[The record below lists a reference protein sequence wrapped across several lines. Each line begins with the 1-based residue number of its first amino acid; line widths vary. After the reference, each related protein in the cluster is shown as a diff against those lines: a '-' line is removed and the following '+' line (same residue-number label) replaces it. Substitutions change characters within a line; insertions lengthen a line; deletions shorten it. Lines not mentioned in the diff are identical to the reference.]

1 MRKLLIALAVLVA
14 SASTARADIGL
25 GIFIGEP
32 TGVDVKIG
40 LGPKSGLDVLIGES
54 SFREGRISY
63 GHVTYL
69 LTPAVGHGDSLLIP
83 LRLGIGGAIFGI
95 TEDDVGFAVR
105 VPFEVGLRFR
115 RTPIE
120 IYAEISFAIDFF
132 TDDRNDK
139 VAFDLGGGLGIRF
152 YF

>member
-1 MRKLLIALAVLVA
+1 MRKLLITLAVLL
-14 SASTARADIGL
+14 ASTQSARADIGL

-32 TGVDVKIG
+32 TGLDLKIG
-40 LGPKSGLDVLIGES
+40 LSQKSGLDILIGES
-54 SFREGRISY
+54 TFREGHLSY

-69 LTPAVGHGDSLLIP
+69 LTPAVGHGDSILIP

-95 TEDDVGFAVR
+95 TEDNVGFAVR
-105 VPFEVGLRFR
+105 VPFEIGLRFR

-132 TDDRNDK
+132 TDNRNDK
-139 VAFDLGGGLGIRF
+139 TAFDLGGGLGIRF